1 MDADTGKG
9 IDLGQRAPPVLEEGG
24 AAKVHLTLAIADY
37 DHVRDL
43 VHGVVRPDGIALTPI
58 VLEVEEIFY
67 RLLKNLE
74 WDVSECSFAKFTAL
88 TAQGAAPF
96 VGIPVFP
103 SRVLRHS
110 AFYVRRDRNITGPK
124 DLEGKTVGIPEWAQT
139 AGIFAR
145 GMLAETYGVDLEK
158 IRWVQAGVDQAGRAE
173 KVDVKLPKGIR
184 YEQRPD
190 ASLSSLLT
198 SGDIDAAISARVP
211 GAFAAGDDKIARLFP
226 GYQDDDLRYF
236 EQTKIFPIM
245 HVLVLR
251 RAAHERYPWLAK
263 NLFKAFEAAKHRSL
277 ERVRDITASRI
288 PLPGVAALA
297 ETLAKTFGEDP
308 FPYGIE
314 GNRPTLDAFCRFAH
328 AQGLTARLLAP
339 DDLFPPQVRGAG
351 VRV

>member
-1 MDADTGKG
+1 MHGSAPSAAPRPWVEGSEATMDADTGKG

-110 AFYVRRDRNITGPK
+110 AFYVRRDRKITAPK

-145 GMLAETYGVDLEK
+145 GMVAETYGVDLEK
-158 IRWVQAGVDQAGRAE
+158 IPWVQARRPGGGGRGGRRPAAGREPA
-173 KVDVKLPKGIR
+173 
-184 YEQRPD
+184 
-190 ASLSSLLT
+190 T
-198 SGDIDAAISARVP
+198 
-211 GAFAAGDDKIARLFP
+211 
-226 GYQDDDLRYF
+226 
-236 EQTKIFPIM
+236 
-245 HVLVLR
+245 
-251 RAAHERYPWLAK
+251 
-263 NLFKAFEAAKHRSL
+263 
-277 ERVRDITASRI
+277 
-288 PLPGVAALA
+288 
-297 ETLAKTFGEDP
+297 
-308 FPYGIE
+308 
-314 GNRPTLDAFCRFAH
+314 
-328 AQGLTARLLAP
+328 
-339 DDLFPPQVRGAG
+339 
-351 VRV
+351 

>member
-9 IDLGQRAPPVLEEGG
+9 IDLGRRSPPVLEEGA

-43 VHGVVRPDGIALTPI
+43 VHEVVRPDGIALTPI

-103 SRVLRHS
+103 SRVLRPSSSH
-110 AFYVRRDRNITGPK
+110 RRR
-124 DLEGKTVGIPEWAQT
+124 EGKTVGIPEGAQT

-158 IRWVQAGVDQAGRAE
+158 IRWVQAGVDQAGRVE

-211 GAFAAGDDKIARLFP
+211 GAFAAGDD
-226 GYQDDDLRYF
+226 
-236 EQTKIFPIM
+236 
-245 HVLVLR
+245 
-251 RAAHERYPWLAK
+251 
-263 NLFKAFEAAKHRSL
+263 
-277 ERVRDITASRI
+277 
-288 PLPGVAALA
+288 
-297 ETLAKTFGEDP
+297 
-308 FPYGIE
+308 
-314 GNRPTLDAFCRFAH
+314 
-328 AQGLTARLLAP
+328 
-339 DDLFPPQVRGAG
+339 
-351 VRV
+351 